1 MPEVPPAAKTRIT
14 EMSANEQESIIAK
27 VKGRLK
33 EKRFGYLLKK
43 KKPDLVCQEW
53 DSNPRLHSETRT
65 LATIYTVKEF
75 HLESG
80 ALDRSAILTAHKLF

>member
-1 MPEVPPAAKTRIT
+1 MKARKPGFLGLVFVCLCIIFEHRRYMPEVPPNSKTRIT

-43 KKPDLVCQEW
+43 KE
-53 DSNPRLHSETRT
+53 
-65 LATIYTVKEF
+65 A
-75 HLESG
+75 
-80 ALDRSAILTAHKLF
+80 

>member
-1 MPEVPPAAKTRIT
+1 
-14 EMSANEQESIIAK
+14 MSPNQHESISGS
-27 VKGRLK
+27 VKERLK
-33 EKRFGYLLKK
+33 EKRCE
-43 KKPDLVCQEW
+43 KKPLCQEW

-65 LATIYTVKEF
+65 LATILMVKES

>member
-1 MPEVPPAAKTRIT
+1 MPEVPPNSKTRIT

-33 EKRFGYLLKK
+33 EKRFGYLLKQ

-53 DSNPRLHSETRT
+53 DSNPPLHSETRT
-65 LATIYTVKEF
+65 LATI
-75 HLESG
+75 
-80 ALDRSAILTAHKLF
+80 

>member
-1 MPEVPPAAKTRIT
+1 MPEVPPNSKTRIT

-43 KKPDLVCQEW
+43 KE
-53 DSNPRLHSETRT
+53 
-65 LATIYTVKEF
+65 A
-75 HLESG
+75 
-80 ALDRSAILTAHKLF
+80 

>member
-1 MPEVPPAAKTRIT
+1 MKARKPGFLGLVFVCLCIIFEHRRYMPEVPPNSKTRIT

-65 LATIYTVKEF
+65 LATI
-75 HLESG
+75 
-80 ALDRSAILTAHKLF
+80 